1 MRKPG
6 FKKRQQHAQQQAQQQ
21 HAQQQQA
28 QQPSLHEGGIRK
40 KKRKRQKDRAVA
52 GATAVATADP
62 PQQAPKPAMAA
73 STATTAASATASNP
87 HSRTS
92 STTRA
97 HLTDV
102 AFASLPIS
110 PLTKRAVAEVLRYD
124 KATAVQAQTLPVALE
139 GHDLIAKART
149 GTGKT
154 IAFLLPTIERL
165 VARGGGGGVRA
176 LAISP
181 TRELAS
187 QICAEAEQ
195 LLTYHHALSARA
207 VRPMQRAQ
215 TPRARKADELALCCA
230 ADAFGLT
237 TPPGQVVGG
246 TKVEKDVAGLTA
258 RPPALLV
265 ATPGRLNDLLYEQV
279 ALRCTPL
286 ALLHYLGLAAP
297 PLP

>member
-1 MRKPG
+1 M
-6 FKKRQQHAQQQAQQQ
+6 A
-21 HAQQQQA
+21 
-28 QQPSLHEGGIRK
+28 
-40 KKRKRQKDRAVA
+40 A
-52 GATAVATADP
+52 GAATP
-62 PQQAPKPAMAA
+62 
-73 STATTAASATASNP
+73 AASATASNP

-195 LLTYHHALSARA
+195 LLTYHHSLSARA

-215 TPRARKADELALCCA
+215 TAR
-230 ADAFGLT
+230 T
-237 TPPGQVVGG
+237 NQ
-246 TKVEKDVAGLTA
+246 
-258 RPPALLV
+258 
-265 ATPGRLNDLLYEQV
+265 QMS
-279 ALRCTPL
+279 
-286 ALLHYLGLAAP
+286 
-297 PLP
+297 